1 MANKLFNR
9 KNKQSKLMTISAIV
23 SGFIAM
29 ASFSVSANAADITM
43 YKSPWCGCC
52 SGWADYMKKNGH
64 NVVVKKSEQME
75 MIKKMFGVPEDL
87 QACHTAVVG
96 DYIVEGHVP
105 AQAVERF
112 LKEKPKAYGIAV
124 PGMPAGSPGMESSEA
139 EPYNVILF
147 KAGGKREVYARF

>member
-1 MANKLFNR
+1 MAKQSFNR
-9 KNKQSKLMTISAIV
+9 KDRRFELMTMLAIIST
-23 SGFIAM
+23 FIAM
-29 ASFSVSANAADITM
+29 SSFSVTAKAADITM

-64 NVVVKKSEQME
+64 NVVVKKTEQME
-75 MIKKMFGVPEDL
+75 MIKKMAGVPEDM

-105 AQAVERF
+105 VQTVERL
-112 LKEKPKAYGIAV
+112 LKEKPKAFGIAV
-124 PGMPAGSPGMESSEA
+124 PGMPAGSPGMDSSDP

-147 KAGGKREVYARF
+147 KTGGKREVYERF